1 VPIADLAFD
10 LGGGF
15 LNTESQRTG
24 LILLLGFLL
33 SFGFIRMSTRLMRS
47 PRVPWWPGS
56 VETGSG
62 LHIHHLVFGI
72 VTMMLSGFLGF
83 VLQPG
88 EPGIEILA
96 ALFGIGAGLTI
107 DEFALWLHLEDV
119 YWSEEG
125 RSSVDAMIVATII
138 GGGFVLGLAPLDTGG
153 GGAVIVVVF
162 TTLINLTACV
172 TAALKGKLTSTLAGM
187 FFPPVAYVSAIRLA
201 RPRSFWGRR
210 RYQPGSAK
218 MIEATERDRRFR
230 ARQRRLQEL
239 IGGRPSGEAPGS

>member
-1 VPIADLAFD
+1 ML
-10 LGGGF
+10 
-15 LNTESQRTG
+15 T
-24 LILLLGFLL
+24 GFLL

-72 VTMMLSGFLGF
+72 VAMMLAGFLAF
-83 VLQPG
+83 VLQPDS
-88 EPGIEILA
+88 PWLEILA
-96 ALFGIGAGLTI
+96 AVFGIGVGLTI

-125 RSSVDAMIVATII
+125 RSSVDAMIVAAIF
-138 GGGFVLGLAPLDTGG
+138 GGGFVLGIAPLDTGG
-153 GGAVIVVVF
+153 GGTVAVVVV

-172 TAALKGKLTSTLAGM
+172 IAATKGKLASTLTGM
-187 FFPPVAYVSAIRLA
+187 FVPPVAYVSAIRLA
-201 RPRSFWGRR
+201 RPHSFWGRR
-210 RYQPGSAK
+210 RYAPGSAK
-218 MIEATERDRRFR
+218 MAKATARDRRFR

-239 IGGRPSGEAPGS
+239 IGGRPSA